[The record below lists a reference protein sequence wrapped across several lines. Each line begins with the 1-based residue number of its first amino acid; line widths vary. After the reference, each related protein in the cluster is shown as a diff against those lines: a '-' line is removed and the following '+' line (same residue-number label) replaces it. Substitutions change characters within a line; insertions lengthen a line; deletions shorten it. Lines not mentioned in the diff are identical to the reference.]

1 MSSGRHLLEVKHS
14 YFAPVKQNIRLS
26 RGDHLNRR
34 YELKTGKG
42 TYEFMSNPRGA
53 WVEVD
58 GKRIAGR
65 TPFKYESE
73 SGPHEI
79 VMGDAERRTAKEVV
93 VLNHSELKEVNFN
106 LNIDPHGSVTF
117 SLSPRNANV
126 EFVGTDITYK
136 PKMRIPIGEYP
147 VRISRPGYVAQE
159 FRYKV
164 RYGNNLK
171 SVSLKREYADIR
183 VRAMPSNAQISVS
196 YNSGGSRTTK
206 NYSGVLRVPT
216 GQVQVRARSM
226 GHRTRV
232 KNIRVGSKGATV
244 NFNLKP
250 LSLIHI

>member
-1 MSSGRHLLEVKHS
+1 MSSSIKYLVAGVLVALAFAAYQHFGTASLSVTSIPSEAKVYIDGQLRGVTPIDGIELSGGRHLLEVKHS
-14 YFAPVKQNIRLS
+14 YFAPVRQDLRLS
-26 RGDHLNRR
+26 RGDHLDRG

-42 TYEFMSNPRGA
+42 TYQFMSNPRGA

-79 VMGDAERRTAKEVV
+79 VVGDTERRTAKEVV

-136 PKMRIPIGEYP
+136 PKMRVPIGEYP

-164 RYGNNLK
+164 R
-171 SVSLKREYADIR
+171 
-183 VRAMPSNAQISVS
+183 
-196 YNSGGSRTTK
+196 
-206 NYSGVLRVPT
+206 
-216 GQVQVRARSM
+216 
-226 GHRTRV
+226 
-232 KNIRVGSKGATV
+232 
-244 NFNLKP
+244 
-250 LSLIHI
+250 